1 MHAISHHRLE
11 HLTEDLGS
19 LFRRFT
25 LALFT
30 GFRASW
36 GSLMERNAARARV
49 ADDDILWD
57 DGEPERPAD
66 RL

>member
-1 MHAISHHRLE
+1 MHAISHHRFE
-11 HLTEDLGS
+11 HLPEGLGN
-19 LFRRFT
+19 LLRRLA
-25 LALFT
+25 LALFM

-36 GSLMERNAARARV
+36 GSLMERNAARAQ

>member
-11 HLTEDLGS
+11 HLPENLGS
-19 LFRRFT
+19 LFRR
-25 LALFT
+25 LAVSLFA

-36 GSLMERNAARARV
+36 GSLMERNAARAQ

>member
-1 MHAISHHRLE
+1 MHAISHHRPD
-11 HLTEDLGS
+11 HLPEDLGA
-19 LFRRFT
+19 LLRRLV

-30 GFRASW
+30 GFSASS
-36 GSLMERNAARARV
+36 GRLMERNAARAQ

-66 RL
+66 KL